1 MREGE
6 GTKKESA
13 SLLSIA
19 SFGTSTTEGDARRVL
34 KDRGV
39 GEGTKKESAS
49 LLSIVTSSR
58 RCERLTEESARVR
71 RRRDASLL
79 SSVTPSGLPVVCNES
94 RTYETRRERMSESYA
109 TRLDLFCRYR
119 QGEGREGVMEE
130 E

>member
-1 MREGE
+1 MLLSFPLHPSGLLPRKEMRE
-6 GTKKESA
+6 ES
-13 SLLSIA
+13 SKI
-19 SFGTSTTEGDARRVL
+19 
-34 KDRGV
+34 
-39 GEGTKKESAS
+39 
-49 LLSIVTSSR
+49 
-58 RCERLTEESARVR
+58 EESVRVR

-119 QGEGREGVMEE
+119 QGEGREGWMEE